1 MSKLAIL
8 GGEKTCNSAWPEWP
22 VWDDNERDQLLGVLE
37 SGQWWYGEK
46 VAQFE
51 RDYAELQG
59 CRLAVSTNSGTTAL
73 EIAFRALGVGP
84 GDEVIVPAYTFIATA
99 TSVVFAGAKPVFADI
114 NPDDLCIDAA
124 DVARKVTSRT
134 KAIVPVHFAGHVA
147 AMDKLQELADKYKL
161 IVVEDACHSWGGQW
175 NGQGTGSL
183 GRCGVFS
190 FQASK
195 NISSGEGGIITT
207 NDQRLADCCRSLTN
221 CGRVKGGKWYEHG
234 QVGTNVRLT
243 EFQAGI
249 LLAQMKRV
257 ASHRSKRA
265 AAAAIL
271 DQELGQIPGL
281 RPLTNDPRNTRRTY
295 HLYCFWFDPQ
305 TWEISRDQFVDA
317 LNAEGIPASSGY
329 LSPVY
334 ANLCF
339 QPGDKTADN
348 PTIRRP
354 AKGSDLDYSRTRC
367 PVAKETCKNI
377 VWLTQ
382 SVLLADEDHIRMIS
396 LAIWKIYRSRTT
408 LQRNEL
414 AGVQ

>member
-8 GGEKTCNSAWPEWP
+8 GGEKTCNSAWPAWP
-22 VWDDNERDQLLGVLE
+22 VWDDNERNALLGVLE

-51 RDYAELQG
+51 RDFAALQD
-59 CRLAVSTNSGTTAL
+59 CRFAVSTNSGTTAL

-84 GDEVIVPAYTFIATA
+84 GDEIIVPAYTFIATA

-114 NPDDLCIDAA
+114 DPDNLCIDPA
-124 DVARKVTSRT
+124 DVAQKITSRT

-147 AMDKLQELADKYKL
+147 AMDTLQEVAEKHKL
-161 IVVEDACHSWGGQW
+161 IVLEDACHSWGGQW
-175 NGQGTGSL
+175 KGQGTGSL

-207 NDQRLADCCRSLTN
+207 NDERLADCGRSLTN
-221 CGRVKGGKWYEHG
+221 CGRIKGGKWYEHG

-243 EFQAGI
+243 EFQAAI

-257 ASHRSKRA
+257 ESHMARRA

-271 DQELGQIPGL
+271 DDELAQIPGL
-281 RPLTNDPRNTRRTY
+281 RPLKNDPRNTRRTY
-295 HLYCFWFDPQ
+295 HLYCFWFDPEV
-305 TWEISRDQFVDA
+305 WGISKDQFVDA
-317 LNAEGIPASSGY
+317 LNAEGIPASCGY
-329 LSPVY
+329 LTPVY

-339 QPGDKTADN
+339 QSGDNPADN
-348 PTIRRP
+348 STIQHP
-354 AKGSDLDYSRTRC
+354 AKASDLDFSRTCC
-367 PVAKETCKNI
+367 PVAEETCKNI

-382 SVLLADEDHIRMIS
+382 STLLADESRIRMIS
-396 LAIWKIYRSRTT
+396 LAAGKIYRSRTD
-408 LQRNEL
+408 LQKKEL
-414 AGVQ
+414 AGVR